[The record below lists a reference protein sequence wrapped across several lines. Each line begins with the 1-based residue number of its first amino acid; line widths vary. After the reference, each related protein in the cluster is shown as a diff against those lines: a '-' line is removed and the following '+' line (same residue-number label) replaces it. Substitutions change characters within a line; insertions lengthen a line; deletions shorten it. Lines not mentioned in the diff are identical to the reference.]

1 MDQRTINLEEYRC
14 RKCGR
19 LFYINAV
26 ERNSLD
32 IDFGCPYGCDDNGR
46 HIRDIKARVN
56 EVQEAPQEERG
67 GD

>member
-1 MDQRTINLEEYRC
+1 MNQRTINLEEYWC

-32 IDFGCPYGCDDNGR
+32 IDFGCSYGCDDNGR
-46 HIRDIKARVN
+46 HVRDIKT
-56 EVQEAPQEERG
+56 EVKGAIEIPK
-67 GD
+67 DKSD